1 MLFIEVFIAIPGFN
15 LASFM
20 SPDGEEFQS
29 SGDEDDEDDLLV
41 NREALKRSKLARIGS
56 RLSSSGGRSKLTY
69 PKIQPG
75 KCSRVADGTATT
87 SSSDPASTSCG
98 EDEKLPIVPG
108 RGHSRR

>member
-1 MLFIEVFIAIPGFN
+1 MGLAFVMLFIEVFIAIPGFN

-20 SPDGEEFQS
+20 SPD
-29 SGDEDDEDDLLV
+29 
-41 NREALKRSKLARIGS
+41 ARIGS

-69 PKIQPG
+69 PKIQPS